1 MATDGWPRLDAAA
14 FRRGAA
20 GWRWPARLEPVAL
33 PVGEPCRRVLL
44 DAAHN
49 PDGAHALARFL
60 TDPPAPFPRPPVL
73 LFGVL
78 ADKDAAAML
87 AALAPLAGRLVLTRP
102 PHERGR
108 DPRELLP
115 LLSAGTTAEIEADPG
130 AALDRALAV
139 TRAIGA
145 DTLVVCGS
153 LYLVGAARTAL
164 RHRFGVPA
172 E

>member
-1 MATDGWPRLDAAA
+1 
-14 FRRGAA
+14 
-20 GWRWPARLEPVAL
+20 
-33 PVGEPCRRVLL
+33 VLL

-49 PDGAHALARFL
+49 PDGSRALARFL
-60 TDPPAPFPRPPVL
+60 ADPPAPFPAPPVL

-115 LLSAGTTAEIEADPG
+115 LLPAGTTAEIEAEPG
-130 AALDRALAV
+130 TALDRALAV

-164 RHRFGVPA
+164 RRRFGVAA